1 MKTGLPILLAM
12 LTTFALPLNTVAQG
26 KTSLQVSKSITINA
40 DAQNVWAL
48 AGDFGGMQNWHP
60 AIASTQLESRP
71 AANGRTE
78 TVRVLTL
85 KDGGTITENLINLD
99 QNKMRIQYAIITSV
113 LPISDYSATITVKKL
128 AQGKTEV
135 HWQGHFNRAYQG
147 KGQIPPDQDDDTA
160 RKVITQVYESGLASL
175 KQKLETP

>member
-26 KTSLQVSKSITINA
+26 KTSLQVSKTITINA
-40 DAQNVWAL
+40 DAQKVWAL

-85 KDGGTITENLINLD
+85 KDGGTITENLISLD

-113 LPISDYSATITVKKL
+113 LPISDYSSTITVKKL

-147 KGQIPPDQDDDTA
+147 KGPIPPDQDDDTA